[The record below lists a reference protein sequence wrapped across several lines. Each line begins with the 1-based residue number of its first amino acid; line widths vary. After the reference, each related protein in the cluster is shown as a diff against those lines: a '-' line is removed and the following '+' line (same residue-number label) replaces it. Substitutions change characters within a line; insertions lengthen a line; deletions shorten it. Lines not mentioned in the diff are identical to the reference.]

1 MKHNTHFGMSNG
13 VVRQIQA
20 QQAQMINSGR
30 EWDWMD
36 SDAMKKATKNPFI
49 DDIIDYP
56 PYIQTNI
63 FTKRLEMN
71 NTRFT
76 LRPGKLMA
84 SAINHLKRV
93 IPN

>member
-1 MKHNTHFGMSNG
+1 
-13 VVRQIQA
+13 
-20 QQAQMINSGR
+20 MINSGR

-36 SDAMKKATKNPFI
+36 SDAMKKSTKNPFI

-63 FTKRLEMN
+63 FTKRLETT